1 MPINSFPNN
10 ELIGKQNPPTKPTLQ
25 KYGMDDFRE
34 IRTVTITNKPHSLMH
49 QEHPYQTIR
58 KRIGYYTAGY

>member
-1 MPINSFPNN
+1 MNLLANKIH
-10 ELIGKQNPPTKPTLQ
+10 QPTLQ

-34 IRTVTITNKPHSLMH
+34 IPNTARSVTITNKPHSLMH